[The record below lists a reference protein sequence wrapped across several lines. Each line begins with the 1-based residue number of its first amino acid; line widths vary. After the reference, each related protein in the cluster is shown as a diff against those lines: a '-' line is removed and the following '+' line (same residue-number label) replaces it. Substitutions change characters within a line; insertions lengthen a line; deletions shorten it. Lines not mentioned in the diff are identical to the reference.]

1 MRDSPESA
9 SMGLRCVYDIGRL
22 ALLGLVA
29 VPIYLLLN
37 QYWQS
42 IFRLGALYALLGFFC
57 LRLAEYIR
65 RVMRRLPAEIP
76 PWHGPTATA
85 AVAPWQEQR
94 FGAAEAIRSV
104 RWDPQYVEAVLKPRL
119 QRLLVYRL
127 SGRLDD
133 PLGGLD
139 TMQLARLEPAVF
151 DFLQRQEPTGLWA
164 KWRYRR
170 QRLHDVLDTLRR
182 IEAL

>member
-1 MRDSPESA
+1 MRDIPESA
-9 SMGLRCVYDIGRL
+9 SMWLRCVYDVGRL
-22 ALLGLVA
+22 ALFGLLA

-42 IFRLGALYALLGFFC
+42 IFRLAALYALLGFFC

-76 PWHGPTATA
+76 PWHGLAATTA
-85 AVAPWQEQR
+85 APPWQEQR

-104 RWDPQYVEAVLKPRL
+104 QWDPQYVETVLKPRL

-127 SGRLDD
+127 SG
-133 PLGGLD
+133 GLD
-139 TMQLARLEPAVF
+139 APLEALDSMQLARLDPAVC

-164 KWRYRR
+164 RLRYRQ